1 MQSHIATHPASRPG
15 RYCVLAALCLILAML
30 APATP
35 SFSLSELKSGTVGE
49 PSSSAQQQPAEEP
62 EGEEEEEAPP
72 SGGIGLPDPDPLI
85 NRQAPAAG
93 TEPTGEEPA
102 EQTVEFLFD
111 IEAAPEPVRRMRAMI
126 VEAAASGDIER
137 LRPLLN
143 PGPNQTQLLFEGEET
158 DPIEIVK
165 SFSGD
170 QEGIEILA
178 ILLDLLQA
186 GFVRVDAGTPDEV
199 YVWPYFAEK
208 QISSLTP
215 PEKVELLRIVTAG
228 DLAQM
233 QEYGNYNFFRVA
245 ITPTGE
251 WKSFTAGD

>member
-1 MQSHIATHPASRPG
+1 MFSGTASHSARWPG
-15 RYCVLAALCLILAML
+15 CCRVFAALCMILAT
-30 APATP
+30 PAMAAP
-35 SFSLSELKSGTVGE
+35 SFALSELKPGAADN
-49 PSSSAQQQPAEEP
+49 PPAS
-62 EGEEEEEAPP
+62 EEEQPDEQPETEEAPG
-72 SGGIGLPDPDPLI
+72 GGIGLPEPDPLI
-85 NRQAPAAG
+85 NRQSPAVDAES
-93 TEPTGEEPA
+93 TEQENEDRTL
-102 EQTVEFLFD
+102 EFLFD
-111 IEAAPEPVRRMRAMI
+111 IETAPEPVRRMRAMI

-137 LRPLLN
+137 LRPLMN
-143 PGPNQTQLLFEGEET
+143 PGPNQTQLLPEGEGT

-170 QEGIEILA
+170 DDGSEILA
-178 ILLDLLQA
+178 ILLDVLQS
-186 GFVRVDAGTPDEV
+186 GFVRIDAGTPDEV

-208 QISSLTP
+208 QISTLTP

-233 QEYGNYNFFRVA
+233 QEYGNYNFFRVG

>member
-1 MQSHIATHPASRPG
+1 M
-15 RYCVLAALCLILAML
+15 LAALCMILAVL
-30 APATP
+30 AGAPP
-35 SFSLSELKSGTVGE
+35 SFALSELKPGTAGDP
-49 PSSSAQQQPAEEP
+49 PSSEQQQPAEEP
-62 EGEEEEEAPP
+62 EGEEEEAPT
-72 SGGIGLPDPDPLI
+72 GGAIGLPDPDPLI
-85 NRQAPAAG
+85 NRQAPAAE

-137 LRPLLN
+137 LRPLMN

-208 QISSLTP
+208 QISTLTP

-233 QEYGNYNFFRVA
+233 QEYGNYNFFRVG